1 MAGQSK
7 VKLDEASVEGF
18 ADHEVITPRHNLK
31 GYSRK
36 AKGSFDEFGFDLEA
50 IQRAE
55 AALAE
60 LSSEFDEWM
69 GKETARLAEARDL
82 AKRSGLGPDTRPVL
96 YRAAH
101 DIRGQ
106 AATFGYPLAASV
118 ADSLCRLLDG
128 IADDSRVP
136 MALVSQH
143 VDAIGAIV
151 REHATGAD
159 NRTALALSERLASV
173 VNDLLVQ
180 IEGSPPIAP

>member
-1 MAGQSK
+1 MSAQSK
-7 VKLDEASVEGF
+7 AKLDEASIAGF
-18 ADHEVITPRHNLK
+18 ADHDIITPKHNLK
-31 GYSRK
+31 GFSRK
-36 AKGSFDEFGFDLEA
+36 VKARYDEHGFDLDALE
-50 IQRAE
+50 RAE

-60 LSSEFDEWM
+60 LSTEFDDWM
-69 GKETARLAEARDL
+69 RKEVVRLGDARDVV
-82 AKRSGLGPDTRPVL
+82 KRGGLGPETRPVL

-128 IADDSRVP
+128 IADDRRVP
-136 MALVSQH
+136 VGLVSQH

-151 REHATGAD
+151 REQATGAD
-159 NRTALALSERLASV
+159 NRTALTLSERLASV

-180 IEGSPPIAP
+180 IEGSPSIAP

>member
-1 MAGQSK
+1 MAAQNK
-7 VKLDEASVEGF
+7 PKLDEASVEGF
-18 ADHEVITPRHNLK
+18 HDHEVITPKHNLK
-31 GYSRK
+31 SFARK
-36 AKGSFDEFGFDLEA
+36 TKARFDEHGFDLDALE
-50 IQRAE
+50 RAE

-60 LSSEFDEWM
+60 LSSEFDDWM
-69 GKETARLAEARDL
+69 KKEVVRLGEARDSV
-82 AKRSGLGPDTRPVL
+82 RRTGLDAETRPVL

-128 IADDSRVP
+128 IVDDGRVP
-136 MALVSQH
+136 VGLVSQH

-151 REHATGAD
+151 REQATGAD

-180 IEGSPPIAP
+180 IDGSPSIAP

>member
-1 MAGQSK
+1 MAPQK
-7 VKLDEASVEGF
+7 QARRDEATIEGF
-18 ADHEVITPRHNLK
+18 KDHDVVTPKHNLK
-31 GYSRK
+31 SYARK
-36 AKGSFDEFGFDLEA
+36 AKGTYDELGFDMEA
-50 IQRAE
+50 IERAE

-60 LSSEFDEWM
+60 LSSEFDDWM
-69 GKETARLAEARDL
+69 AKEVVRLTEARD
-82 AKRSGLGPDTRPVL
+82 AVRRSGLDQDSRGIL

-128 IADDSRVP
+128 IADDRRVP
-136 MALVSQH
+136 VGLVSQH

-180 IEGSPPIAP
+180 IEGAPSIAP